1 MNIKLL
7 KLKMMKRLLKLS
19 MAMLLSTVVFISCD
33 EEKDDVL
40 SISNVIAENH
50 DGGTEISLGGTISVN
65 FTATAGEDARLD
77 FYHIEIHDHP
87 TTGLIEDEYKI
98 IDDDFKDKST
108 FKGLR
113 NANIHAHVIVPDTA
127 NLGSYHVV
135 IVVVDEDGYSVDTE
149 DLETHITIV
158 E

>member
-1 MNIKLL
+1 
-7 KLKMMKRLLKLS
+7 MKKFV
-19 MAMLLSTVVFISCD
+19 MLLSVALVASVLFFSCD
-33 EEKDDVL
+33 KEEEQKL
-40 SISNVIAENH
+40 AITNVEASNH
-50 DGGTEISLGGTISVN
+50 DGGTEVARGGTISVN
-65 FTATAGEDARLD
+65 FTATASDAAKLD

-87 TTGLIEDEYKI
+87 ESGKLEDEYKI

-113 NANIHAHVIVPDTA
+113 NANVHEHITVPDSA

-135 IVVVDEDGYSVDTE
+135 IVVVDEAGNSVDTE
-149 DLETHITIV
+149 GGDTHITVV